1 MFNVKVKEDGSEII
15 SYDEEG
21 IPIYIR
27 EGYLSA
33 YPDYRALCH
42 WHEDIELIYILD
54 GSMNYYI
61 NGKNILLTAGDS
73 LVVNSGRLHYGYSD
87 LKEECHFYCM
97 LLHPSLL
104 TTNEKLIRKY
114 VSVITRSSRD
124 YVLFGRGERT
134 AELICSM
141 YELKKN
147 PPPFY
152 EMEIIRIFQKLWRE
166 LYQLVTAEAGYGKTE
181 PDEELLVQRK
191 MVSFIYRN
199 YGNHIT
205 LDEIAASGSICR
217 SKCCRIFKRY
227 AGQSPMEFV
236 NSYRLEKSR
245 KLLLTTQ
252 LKVTDICMACGF
264 NHLSYFT
271 KQFAKRY
278 GRTPRELRKS
288 MEGIL

>member
-27 EGYLSA
+27 EGDLSA

-166 LYQLVTAEAGYGKTE
+166 LYQFVTAEAGYGKTE

-278 GRTPRELRKS
+278 GCTPRELRKS
-288 MEGIL
+288 MEGIS

>member
-33 YPDYRALCH
+33 YPDHRALCH
-42 WHEDIELIYILD
+42 WHEDIELIYVLA

-87 LKEECHFYCM
+87 LKEECHFYCI

-124 YVLFGRGERT
+124 YVLFGSKERT

-152 EMEIIRIFQKLWRE
+152 EMEIIRSFQKLWRE
-166 LYQLVTAEAGYGKTE
+166 LYHLVTAEAGYGKTE

-271 KQFAKRY
+271 KQFTKRY
-278 GRTPRELRKS
+278 GCTPRELRN
-288 MEGIL
+288 GLDG